1 MSVDALL
8 EASGLSDAVL
18 LHALQPLIGCDGPLS
33 CQPPDQPRHGQALP
47 SPSSSASSSSISLT
61 LPLPSA
67 GILRLD
73 QEQVSRRQV
82 GGAWSSH
89 LVPAQ
94 TYLKVDKDVAG
105 TLERKRNY
113 IHCLIVRTMK
123 QEKEM
128 HIDNLVFKVC
138 GVTSP
143 SLLGMRK
150 KRICTDAWDRVGLT
164 SDLG

>member
-1 MSVDALL
+1 MSDTI
-8 EASGLSDAVL
+8 L
-18 LHALQPLIGCDGPLS
+18 LHALQPLIGHDGPLT
-33 CQPPDQPRHGQALP
+33 CQPPDQPRHGQAPPLASSC
-47 SPSSSASSSSISLT
+47 SPAASSSSLT

-67 GILRLD
+67 GILQLD
-73 QEQVSRRQV
+73 QQQVSRRQV

-94 TYLKVDKDVAG
+94 TYLKVDQDVAG

-143 SLLGMRK
+143 SP
-150 KRICTDAWDRVGLT
+150 
-164 SDLG
+164 

>member
-1 MSVDALL
+1 MSVDDLL
-8 EASGLSDAVL
+8 EASGLAGAVL

-33 CQPPDQPRHGQALP
+33 CQPPDQPRHGQAPP
-47 SPSSSASSSSISLT
+47 SRLSSSFPTACFSFSLT
-61 LPLPSA
+61 LPLPST

-73 QEQVSRRQV
+73 QQQVSRRQV

-94 TYLKVDKDVAG
+94 TYLKVDQDVAG

-138 GVTSP
+138 GVTCPSP
-143 SLLGMRK
+143 WGMMGKTLL
-150 KRICTDAWDRVGLT
+150 
-164 SDLG
+164 

>member
-1 MSVDALL
+1 MSVHALL

-18 LHALQPLIGCDGPLS
+18 LHALQPLIGRDGPLS
-33 CQPPDQPRHGQALP
+33 CQPPEKPRHGQAP
-47 SPSSSASSSSISLT
+47 PPSSSSFSSCSLT
-61 LPLPSA
+61 LLRPSA
-67 GILRLD
+67 GVLRLD
-73 QEQVSRRQV
+73 QQQVSRRQV
-82 GGAWSSH
+82 GGASSSH

-94 TYLKVDKDVAG
+94 TYLRVDQDVAG

-138 GVTSP
+138 GVEQRSGIMIGRTLKLF
-143 SLLGMRK
+143 LLK
-150 KRICTDAWDRVGLT
+150 
-164 SDLG
+164 

>member
-1 MSVDALL
+1 MSVDTLL
-8 EASGLSDAVL
+8 EASGLADAVL
-18 LHALQPLIGCDGPLS
+18 LHALQPLIGNEGPLS
-33 CQPPDQPRHGQALP
+33 CQPPDQPRHGQTLP
-47 SPSSSASSSSISLT
+47 PAASSSPTTSSSLT

-67 GILRLD
+67 GILRLN
-73 QEQVSRRQV
+73 QQQVSRRRL
-82 GGAWSSH
+82 GEAWSSH

-94 TYLKVDKDVAG
+94 TYLKVDQDVAG

-138 GVTSP
+138 GITSP
-143 SLLGMRK
+143 PH
-150 KRICTDAWDRVGLT
+150 
-164 SDLG
+164 